1 MKVNEMIKKGVA
13 ASLITTTIVGVGV
26 GGVVTY
32 SKLNKDEFKNI
43 NPIVTLDDQKVAVK
57 ETPIQIAQIKGIA
70 KLNVLEV
77 QSSKKVKYEKTSDF
91 LWMSASRSIIAKYYF
106 NTCYSIDLSKLDD
119 KQITVS
125 DNNITIYIKGLEVKT
140 ELIEGMSEYEEIREG
155 SKLVIT
161 KDVELSPQ
169 QLNDTI
175 NKLKDK
181 VNIECSEGVDYE
193 EAIRYAEDSIELAL
207 SKLTNKNYNV
217 NIISCK

>member
-1 MKVNEMIKKGVA
+1 
-13 ASLITTTIVGVGV
+13 
-26 GGVVTY
+26 
-32 SKLNKDEFKNI
+32 
-43 NPIVTLDDQKVAVK
+43 
-57 ETPIQIAQIKGIA
+57 
-70 KLNVLEV
+70 
-77 QSSKKVKYEKTSDF
+77 
-91 LWMSASRSIIAKYYF
+91 MSASRSIIAKYYF

-140 ELIEGMSEYEEIREG
+140 ELIEGMSEYEEVREG

-161 KDVELSPQ
+161 KDVEISPQ

-181 VNIECSEGVDYE
+181 VNAECSEGIDYE
-193 EAIRYAEDSIELAL
+193 EAIGYAEDSIELAL

>member
-1 MKVNEMIKKGVA
+1 MNESIKKGVA
-13 ASLITTTIVGVGV
+13 ASLIATTIVGVGV

-140 ELIEGMSEYEEIREG
+140 ELIE
-155 SKLVIT
+155 
-161 KDVELSPQ
+161 
-169 QLNDTI
+169 
-175 NKLKDK
+175 
-181 VNIECSEGVDYE
+181 
-193 EAIRYAEDSIELAL
+193 
-207 SKLTNKNYNV
+207 
-217 NIISCK
+217 

>member
-1 MKVNEMIKKGVA
+1 MNESIKKGVVA
-13 ASLITTTIVGVGV
+13 GVLATTIVGVGV
-26 GGVVTY
+26 GGVITY
-32 SKLNKDEFKNI
+32 NKLNKDEFKNI
-43 NPIVTLDDQKVAVK
+43 NPIVTLGDQKIAVK
-57 ETPIQIAQIKGIA
+57 EAPIQIAQIKGIA

-106 NTCYSIDLSKLDD
+106 NTCYSIDLGKLDN

-125 DNNITIYIKGLEVKT
+125 DNNVTIYIKGLEVKT
-140 ELIEGMSEYEEIREG
+140 ELIEDMSEYEEVREG

-161 KDVELSPQ
+161 KDVEISPQ

-181 VNIECSEGVDYE
+181 VNTECSEGIDYE
-193 EAIRYAEDSIELAL
+193 EAIRHAEDSIELAL
-207 SKLTNKNYNV
+207 NKLTNKNYNV
-217 NIISCK
+217 NIVSCK

>member
-1 MKVNEMIKKGVA
+1 MNESIKKGVA
-13 ASLITTTIVGVGV
+13 TSLIATTIVGVGV

-43 NPIVTLDDQKVAVK
+43 NPIVTLEDQRVAVK

-155 SKLVIT
+155 SKLVMT
-161 KDVELSPQ
+161 KDV
-169 QLNDTI
+169 
-175 NKLKDK
+175 KL
-181 VNIECSEGVDYE
+181 
-193 EAIRYAEDSIELAL
+193 
-207 SKLTNKNYNV
+207 
-217 NIISCK
+217 

>member
-1 MKVNEMIKKGVA
+1 MNESIRKGVI
-13 ASLITTTIVGVGV
+13 ASVLATTIVGVGV
-26 GGVVTY
+26 GGAITY

-57 ETPIQIAQIKGIA
+57 EAPIQIAQIKGIA

-91 LWMSASRSIIAKYYF
+91 LWLSASRSIIAKYYF
-106 NTCYSIDLSKLDD
+106 NTCYSIDLGKLDD

-125 DNNITIYIKGLEVKT
+125 DNNVTIYIKGLEVKT

-161 KDVELSPQ
+161 KDVELSPSE
-169 QLNDTI
+169 LNDTI
-175 NKLKDK
+175 DKLKNK
-181 VNIECSEGVDYE
+181 VTEECSEGSVDYE

-207 SKLTNKNYNV
+207 NKLTSKNFNV
-217 NIISCK
+217 NIVSCK

>member
-1 MKVNEMIKKGVA
+1 MNEMIKKGVV
-13 ASLITTTIVGVGV
+13 ASVIATTVVATGGTIA
-26 GGVVTY
+26 Y
-32 SKLNKDEFKNI
+32 SKLNKDDFKDI
-43 NPIVTLDDQKVAVK
+43 KPIVTIDKNMEVK
-57 ETPIQIAQIKGIA
+57 ETPIKIEQIKGIA

-119 KQITVS
+119 KQIAV
-125 DNNITIYIKGLEVKT
+125 DNNNITIYIKGLDVKT
-140 ELIEGMSEYEEIREG
+140 ELIEGMSEYEEVREG

-161 KDVELSPQ
+161 KDVEISPQ

-175 NKLKDK
+175 DKLKDK
-181 VNIECSEGVDYE
+181 VNTECSGGIDYE
-193 EAIRYAEDSIELAL
+193 EAIKYAEDSIELAL
-207 SKLTNKNYNV
+207 NKLTNKSYNV

>member
-1 MKVNEMIKKGVA
+1 MNENIKKGVV
-13 ASLITTTIVGVGV
+13 ASLITTAIVGAGV
-26 GGVVTY
+26 GGAITY
-32 SKLNKDEFKNI
+32 GRLNRDEFKNI
-43 NPIVTLDDQKVAVK
+43 NPIVTLEDNIAVK
-57 ETPIQIAQIKGIA
+57 EAPIQIAQIKGIA

-119 KQITVS
+119 KQIAVS

-140 ELIEGMSEYEEIREG
+140 ELIEGMSEYEEVREG

-175 NKLKDK
+175 DKLKDK
-181 VNIECSEGVDYE
+181 VNKECSVGVDYE
-193 EAIRYAEDSIELAL
+193 EAIKYAEDSIELAL
-207 SKLTNKNYNV
+207 NKLTNKIYNV

>member
-1 MKVNEMIKKGVA
+1 MNEMIKKGVV
-13 ASLITTTIVGVGV
+13 ASVIATTVVATGGTIA
-26 GGVVTY
+26 Y
-32 SKLNKDEFKNI
+32 SKLNKGDFKDI
-43 NPIVTLDDQKVAVK
+43 KPIVTLDNQKVEVK
-57 ETPIQIAQIKGIA
+57 ETPIKIEQIKGIA

-119 KQITVS
+119 KQIAVS

-140 ELIEGMSEYEEIREG
+140 ELIEGMSEYEEVREG

-175 NKLKDK
+175 DKLKDK
-181 VNIECSEGVDYE
+181 VNKECSVGVDYE
-193 EAIRYAEDSIELAL
+193 EAIKYAEDSIELAL
-207 SKLTNKNYNV
+207 NKLTNKIYNV

>member
-1 MKVNEMIKKGVA
+1 MKVNEMIKKGVVA
-13 ASLITTTIVGVGV
+13 GVIATTITGAGV
-26 GGVVTY
+26 GGAIAY

-57 ETPIQIAQIKGIA
+57 EAPIQIAQIKGIA

-140 ELIEGMSEYEEIREG
+140 ELIEGMSEYEEVREG

-161 KDVELSPQ
+161 KDVKISPQ

>member
-1 MKVNEMIKKGVA
+1 MNEMIKKGVV
-13 ASLITTTIVGVGV
+13 ASVIATTVVATGGTIA
-26 GGVVTY
+26 Y
-32 SKLNKDEFKNI
+32 SKLNKDDFKDI
-43 NPIVTLDDQKVAVK
+43 KPIVTLENQKVEVK
-57 ETPIQIAQIKGIA
+57 ETPIKIEQIKGIA

-119 KQITVS
+119 KQIAV
-125 DNNITIYIKGLEVKT
+125 DNNNITIYIKGLEVKT
-140 ELIEGMSEYEEIREG
+140 ELIEGMSEYEEVREG

-161 KDVELSPQ
+161 KDVEISPQ

-175 NKLKDK
+175 DKLKDK
-181 VNIECSEGVDYE
+181 VNTECSGGIDYE
-193 EAIRYAEDSIELAL
+193 EAIKYAEDSIELAL
-207 SKLTNKNYNV
+207 NKLTNKNYNV

>member
-1 MKVNEMIKKGVA
+1 MNEMIKKGVV
-13 ASLITTTIVGVGV
+13 ASVIATTVVATGGTIA
-26 GGVVTY
+26 Y
-32 SKLNKDEFKNI
+32 SKLNKDDFKDI
-43 NPIVTLDDQKVAVK
+43 KPIVTLDNQKVEVK
-57 ETPIQIAQIKGIA
+57 ETPIKIEQIKGIA

-119 KQITVS
+119 KQIAVS

-140 ELIEGMSEYEEIREG
+140 ELIEGMSEYEEVREG

-175 NKLKDK
+175 DKLKDK
-181 VNIECSEGVDYE
+181 VNKECSVGVDYE
-193 EAIRYAEDSIELAL
+193 EAIKYAEDSIELAL
-207 SKLTNKNYNV
+207 NKLTNKIYNV

>member
-1 MKVNEMIKKGVA
+1 MNESIKKGVV
-13 ASLITTTIVGVGV
+13 ASVIATTIVGAGV
-26 GGVVTY
+26 GGAITY

-43 NPIVTLDDQKVAVK
+43 NPIVILDDQKIAVK
-57 ETPIQIAQIKGIA
+57 EAPIQIAQIKGIA

-140 ELIEGMSEYEEIREG
+140 ELIEGMSEYEEVREG

-161 KDVELSPQ
+161 KDVEISPQ

-181 VNIECSEGVDYE
+181 VNAECSEGIDYE
-193 EAIRYAEDSIELAL
+193 EAIGYAEDSIELAL